1 MSCKAIVVNK
11 KAGYQMPEHFTAGTV
26 LNDVHKNPWCLGTP
40 IGQGGFG
47 GRYKL

>member
-1 MSCKAIVVNK
+1 
-11 KAGYQMPEHFTAGTV
+11 MPEHFTAGTV

-47 GRYKL
+47 VIYIGKIVLIKFFMTMSEY